1 MMNLNC
7 ISKISQQKSRCDS
20 YIKKVFRNNIEKST
34 VVVVVV
40 SSNASVD
47 VTLIEQLKH

>member
-1 MMNLNC
+1 MMNLSC

-34 VVVVVV
+34 VVVVV
-40 SSNASVD
+40 SLNGSVD